1 MRFIRFRNFNPFID
15 SLTRQVHAVSTA
27 LRDNSLLVQRNMLD
41 FLLDQFF
48 LPVVTTYLSSKEKVT
63 LVASGLEVLLR
74 RDMSLNRRLY
84 MWLLRANSA
93 KTESVSRTYS
103 VCNNDAD
110 PEEPQEKLLLELS
123 CFPVWAGE
131 ESKSEKSATD
141 GNEGLYKMGD

>member
-1 MRFIRFRNFNPFID
+1 MRFISFRNFNPFID
-15 SLTRQVHAVSTA
+15 SLTRQVHAVSAA

-48 LPVVTTYLSSKEKVT
+48 LPVDTTYLSSKEKVT

-93 KTESVSRTYS
+93 KTKSVSRTDS

-123 CFPVWAGE
+123 CFPVWNPNQRNQQRMAM
-131 ESKSEKSATD
+131 KVYIKWVTR
-141 GNEGLYKMGD
+141 